1 MIQIPLTSATDGM
14 TGIPLPYLLHSDPM
28 VTCIM
33 FLCMLLVSVVF
44 AHGKKHFLQGL
55 KNFVRG
61 RERGSMFDEVTASDL
76 RHTIVLVFHTCLM
89 LAFGVYRYLAQSA
102 PALFE
107 QYSHL
112 GILAGLTAI
121 FILFLLFKWAAYS
134 LVNSLFFQKV
144 RNELWI
150 TSFVNLFIWLGIVLL
165 PLLLVIVYFEISS
178 HIATFLLAFP
188 LVLGKICLF
197 CKCFSNFFEKI
208 YGAFHF
214 ILYFC
219 ALEIFPDLILWKGME
234 LISNNLIFKF

>member
-61 RERGSMFDEVTASDL
+61 RERGSMFDEVTASDV

-121 FILFLLFKWAAYS
+121 FILFLLFKSS
-134 LVNSLFFQKV
+134 LLIPFDTK
-144 RNELWI
+144 
-150 TSFVNLFIWLGIVLL
+150 
-165 PLLLVIVYFEISS
+165 LVIDIFFITPLPFYYPINISFKQK
-178 HIATFLLAFP
+178 AR
-188 LVLGKICLF
+188 
-197 CKCFSNFFEKI
+197 FSNVLSS
-208 YGAFHF
+208 
-214 ILYFC
+214 LY
-219 ALEIFPDLILWKGME
+219 LNYNTGK
-234 LISNNLIFKF
+234 

>member
-61 RERGSMFDEVTASDL
+61 RERGSMFDEVTASDV

-150 TSFVNLFIWLGIVLL
+150 CQ
-165 PLLLVIVYFEISS
+165 LVHLAWHSASPPSS
-178 HIATFLLAFP
+178 CH
-188 LVLGKICLF
+188 CLF
-197 CKCFSNFFEKI
+197 RHIVTYSHFSTRFSACFRQ
-208 YGAFHF
+208 
-214 ILYFC
+214 
-219 ALEIFPDLILWKGME
+219 
-234 LISNNLIFKF
+234 NLPVL

>member
-112 GILAGLTAI
+112 GKPGNRRLEYTRDGAGGTASD
-121 FILFLLFKWAAYS
+121 K
-134 LVNSLFFQKV
+134 QHHH
-144 RNELWI
+144 
-150 TSFVNLFIWLGIVLL
+150 
-165 PLLLVIVYFEISS
+165 LLLHLEETS
-178 HIATFLLAFP
+178 
-188 LVLGKICLF
+188 KI
-197 CKCFSNFFEKI
+197 
-208 YGAFHF
+208 
-214 ILYFC
+214 
-219 ALEIFPDLILWKGME
+219 
-234 LISNNLIFKF
+234 